1 MASPTQKIE
10 DSNNQVSDVKKEMR
24 ELKEAQSTSFRKA
37 LGNVTPGRSV
47 SVPEKANKS
56 TIAVNIRI
64 IPEEQGKPIDRKN
77 TNLAKVDAILSFLDI
92 EDRKLTKPVQLGKY
106 DLVRTKNWPFLL
118 KPATDISTNLTLKF
132 AHKLKHFSTV
142 DALSSSILNWIVRT
156 KKSTTSTWKHAV
168 NFLTTLTTPLPKRT
182 YLLEIWA

>member
-1 MASPTQKIE
+1 MASLTQKIE
-10 DSNNQVSDVKKEMR
+10 DSNNQVTDVKKEMR
-24 ELKEAQSTSFRKA
+24 ELKEAQSTRFRKA

-56 TIAVNIRI
+56 TIAVIIRS
-64 IPEEQGKPIDRKN
+64 IPEEQGKSIDRKN
-77 TNLAKVDAILSFLDI
+77 TNLAMEDAILSFLDI

-106 DLVRTKNWPFLL
+106 DLVRTKNCPFFGE
-118 KPATDISTNLTLKF
+118 TCHCISKNLTLEF

-182 YLLEIWA
+182 YLIEIWA